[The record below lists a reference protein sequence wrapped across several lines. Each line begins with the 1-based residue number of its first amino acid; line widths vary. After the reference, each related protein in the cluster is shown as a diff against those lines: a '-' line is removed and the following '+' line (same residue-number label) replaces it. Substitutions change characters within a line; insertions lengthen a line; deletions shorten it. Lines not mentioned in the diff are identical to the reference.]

1 LAIILVNLFLI
12 LKKFTF
18 AGMVS
23 VNNLSLY
30 FGGQDIFKNISFMVN
45 KGDKI
50 GLTGKNGAGKS
61 TLLKIL
67 AKDLTPN
74 NGNVSVPNGIVVGFL
89 RQDLEFEDGRTVLEE
104 AQTSFE
110 FLNDV
115 EVRMNEANKQLTER
129 TDYESDAY
137 LDIIN
142 EFNVLEERFRMAG
155 GHDTAAEIS
164 QVLSGLGFSQYD
176 FERQTTEFS
185 GGWRMRIELAKIL
198 LMKPELLLL
207 DEPTNHLDIESIM
220 WLERWLK
227 NYSGAVVLVSHDRLF
242 LDASTNRTIEV
253 AFSKIND
260 YKASYTKYLTLRED
274 RVEKQIQAKKN
285 QDKYIEETKLL
296 INKFRAKKNKA
307 SFAQSLIKKLDKLEI
322 IQVEQ
327 EDIARMQFRFPPAP
341 HSGKMSL
348 EVKNASK
355 SYGDLNVLKNIN
367 LEIVRGDKLAFV
379 GKNGEGKSTLA
390 KMIVKELDFNG
401 EIQLGHQVKMGYY
414 AQNQAEFLDENL
426 TVLET
431 IEHAA
436 TEDTAGRVR
445 SILGSFLF
453 SNDEVKKKV
462 KVLSGGER
470 ARVALCKLLL
480 DPYNLLVMD
489 EPTNHLDI
497 TSKELLKKALN
508 NYDGSLIVVS
518 HDREF
523 LQGLTEKVYEFKN
536 QNIKEYFGDIDTF
549 LSEKDL
555 ENFKE
560 LESSQKDQK
569 KIKQDKTG
577 EQFSYSEQK
586 NKQKKLK
593 KLKNRISKLE
603 KQIEILDKSQKSI
616 DLELAIPEKFTELS
630 KKDNFFVDYEHN
642 QQKLKELEAEWEQA
656 AEQLEAIK

>member
-1 LAIILVNLFLI
+1 
-12 LKKFTF
+12 
-18 AGMVS
+18 MVS

-30 FGGQDIFKNISFMVN
+30 FGGQSIFKEISFMVN

-61 TLLKIL
+61 TLLRIL
-67 AKDLTPN
+67 AQDQSPN
-74 NGNVSVPNGIVVGFL
+74 SGNVSIPNGIIIGYL
-89 RQDLEFEDGRTVLEE
+89 KQDLDFEDGRTVLEE
-104 AQTSFE
+104 AQTAFE
-110 FLNDV
+110 YLNDI
-115 EVRMNEANKQLTER
+115 EVRMNKANKDLTER
-129 TDYESDAY
+129 TDYESQEY
-137 LDIIN
+137 LDIIT
-142 EFNVLEERFRMAG
+142 EFNTLEERFRMGG
-155 GHDTAAEIS
+155 GHDTLAEIS

-176 FERQTTEFS
+176 FNRQTTEFS

-198 LMKPELLLL
+198 LKKPDLLLL
-207 DEPTNHLDIESIM
+207 DEPTNHLDIESII
-220 WLERWLK
+220 WLERWLS

-242 LDASTNRTIEV
+242 LDVSTNRTIEV

-285 QDKYIEETKLL
+285 QDKYIQETKEL

-307 SFAQSLIKKLDKLEI
+307 AFAQTLIKKLDKLEI
-322 IQVEQ
+322 INVEQ
-327 EDIARMQFRFPPAP
+327 EDVARMQFSFPPAP

-348 EVKNASK
+348 IIEDASK
-355 SYGDLNVLKNIN
+355 EYSGLKVLDKIN
-367 LEIVRGDKLAFV
+367 LEIVKGDKVAFV

-390 KMIVKELDFNG
+390 KMIVD
-401 EIQLGHQVKMGYY
+401 EITYEGKIQQGHQVKLGYY

-431 IEHAA
+431 IEQAA
-436 TEDTAGRVR
+436 TEESAGKVR

-453 SNDEVKKKV
+453 SNDSVSKKI

-470 ARVALCKLLL
+470 ARVSLCKLLL
-480 DPYNLLVMD
+480 EPYNLLIMD

-508 NYDGSLIVVS
+508 NYDGSLIIVS

-523 LQGLTEKVYEFKN
+523 LQGLTKKVYEFKN
-536 QNIKEYFGDIDTF
+536 QNIKEYIGDIDTF

-555 ENFKE
+555 ENFKQ

-569 KIKQDKTG
+569 NIKQDKSD
-577 EQFSYSEQK
+577 ERSSFKENK
-586 NKQKKLK
+586 NQKKLVK
-593 KLKNRISKLE
+593 QLQNKISKLE
-603 KQIEILDKSQKSI
+603 KKIEELDKSQKEVDMQLS
-616 DLELAIPEKFTELS
+616 DPEKFKELS
-630 KKDNFFVDYEHN
+630 SNQEFFDKYDKNLKEK
-642 QQKLKELEAEWEQA
+642 QKLELEWEKTID
-656 AEQLEAIK
+656 ELENIS

>member
-1 LAIILVNLFLI
+1 MI
-12 LKKFTF
+12 
-18 AGMVS
+18 S

-30 FGGQDIFKNISFMVN
+30 FGGQDIFKDISFMVN

-61 TLLKIL
+61 TLLKVL
-67 AKDLTPN
+67 AKDLNPN
-74 NGNVSVPNGIVVGFL
+74 KGNVSVPNGLIVGFL
-89 RQDLEFEDGRTVLEE
+89 RQDLEFEDGRTVHEE
-104 AQTSFE
+104 AQTAFE

-115 EVRMNEANKQLTER
+115 ETRMNEANKQLNER
-129 TDYESDAY
+129 TDYESAAY

-142 EFNVLEERFRMAG
+142 EFNELEERFRMAG
-155 GHDTAAEIS
+155 GNDTAAEIN
-164 QVLSGLGFSQYD
+164 QVLSGLGFTQYD

-198 LMKPELLLL
+198 LMKPDLLLL

-274 RVEKQIQAKKN
+274 RVLKQIQAKKN
-285 QDKYIEETKLL
+285 QDKFIEETKVL

-307 SFAQSLIKKLDKLEI
+307 AFAQTLIKKLERLEI

-327 EDIARMQFRFPPAP
+327 EDVARMQFRFPPAP
-341 HSGKMSL
+341 HSGKISL
-348 EVKNASK
+348 KIDEASK
-355 SYGDLNVLKNIN
+355 SFDDLKVLDKVN
-367 LEIVRGDKLAFV
+367 LEIVKGDKIAFV

-390 KMIVKELDFNG
+390 KMIVNELDFDG
-401 EIQLGHQVKMGYY
+401 KIELGHQVKMGYY

-431 IEHAA
+431 IEQAA
-436 TEDTAGRVR
+436 TEDTSGRVR

-480 DPYNLLVMD
+480 EPYNLLIMD

-497 TSKELLKKALN
+497 TSKELLKKALAK
-508 NYDGSLIVVS
+508 YDGSLIVVS

-536 QNIKEYFGDIDTF
+536 QNIKEYIGDIDTF
-549 LSEKDL
+549 LEEKDL
-555 ENFKE
+555 ENFKQ
-560 LESSQKDQK
+560 LESSQKEQKNTKQDKSDVQLSYGEQKAHQK
-569 KIKQDKTG
+569 KIK
-577 EQFSYSEQK
+577 
-586 NKQKKLK
+586 KLQ
-593 KLKNRISKLE
+593 NRVSKLE
-603 KQIEILDKSQKSI
+603 KEIETLDKSQKQI
-616 DLELAIPEKFTELS
+616 DADLTIPEKFTELS
-630 KKDNFFVDYEHN
+630 QKEGFFAEYEKN
-642 QQKLKELEAEWEQA
+642 QQKLQELEAEWEKA
-656 AEQLEAIK
+656 AVQLEAIK

>member
-1 LAIILVNLFLI
+1 
-12 LKKFTF
+12 
-18 AGMVS
+18 MVS

-30 FGGQDIFKNISFMVN
+30 FGGQDIFKDISFMVN

-61 TLLKIL
+61 TLLKVL

-74 NGNVSVPNGIVVGFL
+74 KGNVSVPNGLIVGFL

-104 AQTSFE
+104 AQTAFE

-115 EVRMNEANKQLTER
+115 EARMNEANKQLTER
-129 TDYESDAY
+129 TDYESEAY

-142 EFNVLEERFRMAG
+142 EFNELEERFRMAG
-155 GHDTAAEIS
+155 GNDTAAEIN
-164 QVLSGLGFSQYD
+164 QVLSGLGFTQYD

-198 LMKPELLLL
+198 LMKPDLLLL

-227 NYSGAVVLVSHDRLF
+227 DYSGAIVLVSHDRLF
-242 LDASTNRTIEV
+242 LDAATNRTIEV

-274 RVEKQIQAKKN
+274 RVLKQIQAKKN
-285 QDKYIEETKLL
+285 QDKFIEETKVL

-307 SFAQSLIKKLDKLEI
+307 AFAQTLIKKLERLEI

-327 EDIARMQFRFPPAP
+327 EDVARMQFRFPPAP
-341 HSGKMSL
+341 HSGKISL
-348 EVKNASK
+348 KIYEASK
-355 SYGDLNVLKNIN
+355 SFDDLKVLDKVN
-367 LEIVRGDKLAFV
+367 LEIVKGDKIAFV

-390 KMIVKELDFNG
+390 KMIVNELEFDG
-401 EIQLGHQVKMGYY
+401 KIELGHQVKMGYY

-431 IEHAA
+431 IEQAA
-436 TEDTAGRVR
+436 TEDTSGRVR

-480 DPYNLLVMD
+480 EPYNLLIMD

-497 TSKELLKKALN
+497 TSKELLKKALAK
-508 NYDGSLIVVS
+508 YDGSLIVVS

-523 LQGLTEKVYEFKN
+523 LQGLTEKVYEFKI
-536 QNIKEYFGDIDTF
+536 QNIKEYIGDIDTF
-549 LSEKDL
+549 LEEKDL
-555 ENFKE
+555 ENFKQ
-560 LESSQKDQK
+560 LESSQKEQKNTKQDKSDVQLSYAEQKAHQK
-569 KIKQDKTG
+569 KIK
-577 EQFSYSEQK
+577 
-586 NKQKKLK
+586 KLQ
-593 KLKNRISKLE
+593 NRVSKLE
-603 KQIEILDKSQKSI
+603 KEIETLDKFQKQI
-616 DLELAIPEKFTELS
+616 DTDLAIPEKFTELS
-630 KKDNFFVDYEHN
+630 QKDGFFAEYEKN
-642 QQKLKELEAEWEQA
+642 QQKLQELEAEWEKA
-656 AEQLEAIK
+656 AVQLEGIK

>member
-1 LAIILVNLFLI
+1 
-12 LKKFTF
+12 
-18 AGMVS
+18 MVS

-30 FGGQDIFKNISFMVN
+30 FGGQSIFKEIYFMVN

-61 TLLKIL
+61 TLLRIL
-67 AKDLTPN
+67 AQDQSPN
-74 NGNVSVPNGIVVGFL
+74 SGNVSIPNGIIIGYL
-89 RQDLEFEDGRTVLEE
+89 KQDLDFEDGRTVLEE
-104 AQTSFE
+104 AQTAFE
-110 FLNDV
+110 YLNDI
-115 EVRMNEANKQLTER
+115 EVRMNKANKDLTER
-129 TDYESDAY
+129 TDYESQEY
-137 LDIIN
+137 LDRIT
-142 EFNVLEERFRMAG
+142 EFNTLEERFRMGG
-155 GHDTAAEIS
+155 GHDTLAEIS

-176 FERQTTEFS
+176 FNRQTTEFS

-198 LMKPELLLL
+198 LKKPDLLLL
-207 DEPTNHLDIESIM
+207 DEPTNHLDIESII
-220 WLERWLK
+220 WLERWLS

-242 LDASTNRTIEV
+242 LDVSTNRTIEV

-285 QDKYIEETKLL
+285 QDKYIQETKEL

-307 SFAQSLIKKLDKLEI
+307 AFAQTLIKKLDKLEI
-322 IQVEQ
+322 INVEQ
-327 EDIARMQFRFPPAP
+327 EDVARMQFSFPPAP

-348 EVKNASK
+348 IIEDASK
-355 SYGDLNVLKNIN
+355 EYSGLKVLDKIN
-367 LEIVRGDKLAFV
+367 LEIVKGDKVAFV

-390 KMIVKELDFNG
+390 KMIVD
-401 EIQLGHQVKMGYY
+401 EIPYEGKIQQGHQVKLGYY

-431 IEHAA
+431 IEQAA
-436 TEDTAGRVR
+436 TEESAGKVR

-453 SNDEVKKKV
+453 SNDSVSKKI

-470 ARVALCKLLL
+470 ARVSLCKLLL
-480 DPYNLLVMD
+480 EPYNLLIMD

-508 NYDGSLIVVS
+508 NYDGSLIIVS

-523 LQGLTEKVYEFKN
+523 LQGLTKKVYEFKN
-536 QNIKEYFGDIDTF
+536 QNIKEYIGDIDTF

-555 ENFKE
+555 ENFKQ

-569 KIKQDKTG
+569 NIKQDKLD
-577 EQFSYSEQK
+577 ERSSFKENK
-586 NKQKKLK
+586 NQKKQVKQLQNK
-593 KLKNRISKLE
+593 ISKLE
-603 KQIEILDKSQKSI
+603 KKIEELDKAQKEVDMQLSDPEKFKELSSNKDFFDQYDKNLKEKQKLELEWEKSI
-616 DLELAIPEKFTELS
+616 DKLENIS
-630 KKDNFFVDYEHN
+630 
-642 QQKLKELEAEWEQA
+642 
-656 AEQLEAIK
+656 

>member
-1 LAIILVNLFLI
+1 MI
-12 LKKFTF
+12 
-18 AGMVS
+18 S

-30 FGGQDIFKNISFMVN
+30 FGGQDIFRDISFMVN

-61 TLLKIL
+61 TLLKVL
-67 AKDLTPN
+67 AKEQSPN
-74 NGNVSVPNGIVVGFL
+74 HGNVSIPNGIIIGYL
-89 RQDLEFEDGRTVLEE
+89 MQDLDFEDGRTVLEE
-104 AQTSFE
+104 AQIAFE
-110 FLNDV
+110 YLNDI
-115 EVRMNEANKQLTER
+115 EKRMNHANQQLIER
-129 TDYESDAY
+129 TDYESKEY
-137 LDIIN
+137 LDIITD
-142 EFNVLEERFRMAG
+142 FNYLEERFRMSG

-164 QVLSGLGFSQYD
+164 QVLTGLGFSQYD
-176 FERQTTEFS
+176 FNRQTTEFS

-198 LMKPELLLL
+198 LKKPDLLLL
-207 DEPTNHLDIESIM
+207 DEPTNHLDIESII
-220 WLERWLK
+220 WLERWLA

-274 RVEKQIQAKKN
+274 RIEKQVQAKKN
-285 QDKYIEETKLL
+285 QDKFIEETKVL

-307 SFAQSLIKKLDKLEI
+307 AFAQTLIKKLEKLEV
-322 IQVEQ
+322 IQIEQ
-327 EDIARMQFRFPPAP
+327 EDVARMQFRFSPAP

-348 EVKNASK
+348 IVRDASK
-355 SYGDLNVLKNIN
+355 NYSDLKVLDRIN
-367 LEIVRGDKLAFV
+367 LEVVRGDKIAFV

-390 KMIVKELDFNG
+390 KMIVNELKYEG
-401 EIQLGHQVKMGYY
+401 KIELGHQVRMGYY

-431 IEHAA
+431 IEQAA
-436 TEDTAGRVR
+436 TEDTSGRVR

-453 SNDEVKKKV
+453 SNDEVTKKI

-480 DPYNLLVMD
+480 EPYNLLIMD

-497 TSKELLKKALN
+497 TSKGLLKKALAK
-508 NYDGSLIVVS
+508 YDGSLIVVS

-523 LQGLTEKVYEFKN
+523 LQGLTQKVYEFKN
-536 QNIKEYFGDIDTF
+536 QNIKEYVGDINTF

-555 ENFKE
+555 ENFKQ

-569 KIKQDKTG
+569 NTKQDKSADQVSFT
-577 EQFSYSEQK
+577 EQK
-586 NKQKKLK
+586 NQQNKI
-593 KLKNRISKLE
+593 KNLQNIISKLE
-603 KQIEILDKSQKSI
+603 KKIEELEQSQKEI
-616 DLELAIPEKFTELS
+616 DLQLSNPEKFKELS
-630 KKDNFFVDYEHN
+630 QQDGFFEQYQKN
-642 QQKLKELEAEWEQA
+642 QQKKQELELEWEQA
-656 AEQLEAIK
+656 VEQLELQS

>member
-1 LAIILVNLFLI
+1 
-12 LKKFTF
+12 
-18 AGMVS
+18 
-23 VNNLSLY
+23 
-30 FGGQDIFKNISFMVN
+30 MVN

-61 TLLKIL
+61 TLLKVL

-115 EVRMNEANKQLTER
+115 EIRMNEANKQLTER

-227 NYSGAVVLVSHDRLF
+227 NYTGAVVLVSHDRLF

-285 QDKYIEETKLL
+285 QDKYIDETKIL

-327 EDIARMQFRFPPAP
+327 EDVARMQFRFPPAP

-348 EVKNASK
+348 EVKDASK
-355 SYGDLNVLKNIN
+355 SYGDLNVLDKIN

-390 KMIVKELDFNG
+390 KMIVKELDFTG
-401 EIQLGHQVKMGYY
+401 DIQLGHQVKMGYY

-431 IEHAA
+431 IEQAA

-480 DPYNLLVMD
+480 EPYNLLVMD

-536 QNIKEYFGDIDTF
+536 QNIKEYVGDIDTF

-560 LESSQKDQK
+560 LESSQKEQK
-569 KIKQDKTG
+569 KKKQDKS
-577 EQFSYSEQK
+577 EDQLSYTDHK
-586 NKQKKLK
+586 NHQKKLK
-593 KLKNRISKLE
+593 KLQNRISKLE
-603 KQIEILDKSQKSI
+603 NQIEILDKSQKQI
-616 DLELAIPEKFTELS
+616 DADLTIPEKFNEMS
-630 KKDNFFVDYEHN
+630 KKDGFFAEYENN
-642 QQKLKELEAEWEQA
+642 QIKLQTLELEWGQA
-656 AEQLEAIK
+656 IEQLESIK

>member
-1 LAIILVNLFLI
+1 
-12 LKKFTF
+12 
-18 AGMVS
+18 MVS

-30 FGGQDIFKNISFMVN
+30 FGGQDIFKDISFMVN

-61 TLLKIL
+61 TLLKVL

-74 NGNVSVPNGIVVGFL
+74 SGNVSIPNGLILGFL

-104 AQTSFE
+104 AQTAFE

-115 EVRMNEANKQLTER
+115 ETRMNEANKQLTER
-129 TDYESDAY
+129 TDYESDEY
-137 LDIIN
+137 LEIIN
-142 EFNVLEERFRMAG
+142 QFNDLEERFRMAG
-155 GHDTAAEIS
+155 GHDTSAEIS

-176 FERQTTEFS
+176 FHRQTTEFS

-198 LMKPELLLL
+198 LMKPDLLLL

-227 NYSGAVVLVSHDRLF
+227 VYSGAVVLVSHDRLF

-260 YKASYTKYLTLRED
+260 YKAAYTKYLTLRED

-285 QDKYIEETKLL
+285 QDKYIEETKIL

-327 EDIARMQFRFPPAP
+327 EDVARMQFRFPPAP

-348 EVKNASK
+348 TIEDASK
-355 SYGDLNVLKNIN
+355 SYGDLNVLDRVN
-367 LEIVRGDKLAFV
+367 LEIVRGDKIAFV
-379 GKNGEGKSTLA
+379 GKNGEGKSSLA
-390 KMIVKELDFNG
+390 KMIVNELSFEG
-401 EIQLGHQVKMGYY
+401 KIELGHQVKMGYY

-431 IEHAA
+431 IEQAA
-436 TEDTAGRVR
+436 TEDTAGKVR

-480 DPYNLLVMD
+480 DPYNLLIMD

-523 LQGLTEKVYEFKN
+523 LQGLTDKVYEFKN
-536 QNIKEYFGDIDTF
+536 QNIKEYVGDIDTF
-549 LSEKDL
+549 LEEKDL
-555 ENFKE
+555 ENFKQ
-560 LESSQKDQK
+560 LESSQKKQK
-569 KIKQDKTG
+569 NTKQDKSDD
-577 EQFSYSEQK
+577 QASYADQK
-586 NKQKKLK
+586 ASQKKVK
-593 KLKNRISKLE
+593 KLQNRISKLE
-603 KQIEILDKSQKSI
+603 KQIETLDKSQKEI
-616 DLELAIPEKFTELS
+616 DADLAIPEKFTELS
-630 KKDNFFVDYEHN
+630 QKEGFFAEYEKN
-642 QQKLKELEAEWEQA
+642 QQKLQELEVEWEQA
-656 AEQLEAIK
+656 SEQLEAVK

>member
-1 LAIILVNLFLI
+1 
-12 LKKFTF
+12 
-18 AGMVS
+18 MVS

-61 TLLKIL
+61 TLLKVL

-115 EVRMNEANKQLTER
+115 EIRMNEANKQLTER

-142 EFNVLEERFRMAG
+142 EFNVLEERFRMSG

-285 QDKYIEETKLL
+285 QDKYIEETKIL

-327 EDIARMQFRFPPAP
+327 EDVARMQFRFPPAP

-355 SYGDLNVLKNIN
+355 SYGDLNVLDKIN

-390 KMIVKELDFNG
+390 KMIVKELDFTG

-431 IEHAA
+431 IEQAA

-480 DPYNLLVMD
+480 EPYNLLVMD

-523 LQGLTEKVYEFKN
+523 LQGLTQKVYEFKN
-536 QNIKEYFGDIDTF
+536 QNIKEYVGDIDTF

-560 LESSQKDQK
+560 LESSQKEQKKTKQNKSDDQLSYADQK
-569 KIKQDKTG
+569 NQ
-577 EQFSYSEQK
+577 
-586 NKQKKLK
+586 QKKVK
-593 KLKNRISKLE
+593 KLQNRISKLE
-603 KQIEILDKSQKSI
+603 KQIEILDKSQKQI
-616 DLELAIPEKFTELS
+616 DADLAIPEKFSELS
-630 KKDNFFVDYEHN
+630 KKDGFFAEYENN
-642 QQKLKELEAEWEQA
+642 QQKLQELEVEWGQA

>member
-1 LAIILVNLFLI
+1 
-12 LKKFTF
+12 
-18 AGMVS
+18 
-23 VNNLSLY
+23 
-30 FGGQDIFKNISFMVN
+30 MVN

-61 TLLKIL
+61 TLLKVL

-115 EVRMNEANKQLTER
+115 EIRMNEANKQLTER

-274 RVEKQIQAKKN
+274 RVEKQIQSKKN
-285 QDKYIEETKLL
+285 QDKYIEETKIL

-327 EDIARMQFRFPPAP
+327 EDVARMQFRFPPAP

-355 SYGDLNVLKNIN
+355 NYGDLNVLDKIN

-390 KMIVKELDFNG
+390 KMIVKELDFTG

-431 IEHAA
+431 IEQAA
-436 TEDTAGRVR
+436 TEDTSGRVR

-480 DPYNLLVMD
+480 EPYNLLVMD

-536 QNIKEYFGDIDTF
+536 QNIKEYVGDIDTF
-549 LSEKDL
+549 LEEKDL

-560 LESSQKDQK
+560 LESSQKEQK
-569 KIKQDKTG
+569 KTKQDKKDD
-577 EQFSYSEQK
+577 QLSYADQK
-586 NKQKKLK
+586 NQQKKLK
-593 KLKNRISKLE
+593 KLQNRISKLE
-603 KQIEILDKSQKSI
+603 KQIEILDKSQKGI
-616 DLELAIPEKFTELS
+616 DADLAIPEKFNELS
-630 KKDNFFVDYEHN
+630 IKEGFFAEYENN
-642 QQKLKELEAEWEQA
+642 QQKLQELEVEWAQA
-656 AEQLEAIK
+656 AEQLETIK

>member
-1 LAIILVNLFLI
+1 
-12 LKKFTF
+12 
-18 AGMVS
+18 
-23 VNNLSLY
+23 
-30 FGGQDIFKNISFMVN
+30 MVN

-61 TLLKIL
+61 TLLKVL

-115 EVRMNEANKQLTER
+115 EIRMNDANKQLTER

-285 QDKYIEETKLL
+285 QDKYIDETKIL

-327 EDIARMQFRFPPAP
+327 EDVARMQFRFPPAP

-348 EVKNASK
+348 EVKDASK
-355 SYGDLNVLKNIN
+355 SYGDLNVLDKIN

-390 KMIVKELDFNG
+390 KMIVKELDFTG
-401 EIQLGHQVKMGYY
+401 DIQLGHQVKMGYY

-431 IEHAA
+431 IEQAA

-480 DPYNLLVMD
+480 EPYNLLVMD

-536 QNIKEYFGDIDTF
+536 QNIKEYVGDIDTF

-560 LESSQKDQK
+560 LESSQKEQK
-569 KIKQDKTG
+569 KKKQDKS
-577 EQFSYSEQK
+577 EDQLSYTDHK
-586 NKQKKLK
+586 NHQKKLK
-593 KLKNRISKLE
+593 KLQNRISKLE
-603 KQIEILDKSQKSI
+603 NQIEILDKSQKQI
-616 DLELAIPEKFTELS
+616 DADLTIPEKFNEMS
-630 KKDNFFVDYEHN
+630 KKDGFFAEYENN
-642 QQKLKELEAEWEQA
+642 QLKLQELELEWGQA
-656 AEQLEAIK
+656 VEQLEAIK

>member
-1 LAIILVNLFLI
+1 
-12 LKKFTF
+12 
-18 AGMVS
+18 
-23 VNNLSLY
+23 
-30 FGGQDIFKNISFMVN
+30 MVN

-61 TLLKIL
+61 TLLKVL

-285 QDKYIEETKLL
+285 QDKYIEETKIL

-327 EDIARMQFRFPPAP
+327 EDVARMQFRFPPAP

-355 SYGDLNVLKNIN
+355 RYGDLNVLDKIN

-390 KMIVKELDFNG
+390 KMIVKELDFTG

-431 IEHAA
+431 IEQAA

-480 DPYNLLVMD
+480 EPYNLLVMD

-497 TSKELLKKALN
+497 TSKGLLKKALN

-536 QNIKEYFGDIDTF
+536 QNIREYVGDIDTF

-560 LESSQKDQK
+560 LESSQKEQK
-569 KIKQDKTG
+569 KTKQDKSVD
-577 EQFSYSEQK
+577 QLSYTDQK
-586 NKQKKLK
+586 NQQKKLK
-593 KLKNRISKLE
+593 KLQNRISKLE
-603 KQIEILDKSQKSI
+603 KHIEILDKSQKQI
-616 DLELAIPEKFTELS
+616 DADLAIPEKFSELS
-630 KKDNFFVDYEHN
+630 KKVGFFEEYDNN
-642 QQKLKELEAEWEQA
+642 QQKLQELEVEWGKV

>member
-1 LAIILVNLFLI
+1 MI
-12 LKKFTF
+12 
-18 AGMVS
+18 S

-30 FGGQDIFKNISFMVN
+30 FGGQDIFKDISFMVN

-61 TLLKIL
+61 TLLKVL
-67 AKDLTPN
+67 AKDLNPN
-74 NGNVSVPNGIVVGFL
+74 KGNVSVPNGLIVGFL
-89 RQDLEFEDGRTVLEE
+89 RQDLEFEDGRTVHEE
-104 AQTSFE
+104 AQTAFE

-115 EVRMNEANKQLTER
+115 ETRMNEANKQLNER
-129 TDYESDAY
+129 TDYESAAY

-142 EFNVLEERFRMAG
+142 EFNELEERFRMAG
-155 GHDTAAEIS
+155 GNDTAAEIN
-164 QVLSGLGFSQYD
+164 QVLSGLGFTQYD

-198 LMKPELLLL
+198 LMKPDLLLL

-227 NYSGAVVLVSHDRLF
+227 NYNGAVVLVSHDRLF

-260 YKASYTKYLTLRED
+260 YKASYTKYLILRED
-274 RVEKQIQAKKN
+274 RVLKQIQAKKN
-285 QDKYIEETKLL
+285 QDKFIEETKIL

-307 SFAQSLIKKLDKLEI
+307 AFAQTLIKKLERLEI
-322 IQVEQ
+322 IKVEQ
-327 EDIARMQFRFPPAP
+327 EDVARMQFRFPPAP
-341 HSGKMSL
+341 HSGKISL
-348 EVKNASK
+348 KIDEASK
-355 SYGDLNVLKNIN
+355 NFDDLKVLDKVN
-367 LEIVRGDKLAFV
+367 LEIVKGDKIAFV

-390 KMIVKELDFNG
+390 KMIVKELEFDG
-401 EIQLGHQVKMGYY
+401 DIELGHQVKMGYY

-431 IEHAA
+431 IEQAA
-436 TEDTAGRVR
+436 TEDTSGRVR

-480 DPYNLLVMD
+480 EPFNLLIMD

-497 TSKELLKKALN
+497 TSKELLKKALAK
-508 NYDGSLIVVS
+508 YDGSLIIVS

-536 QNIKEYFGDIDTF
+536 QNIKEYIGDIDTF
-549 LSEKDL
+549 LEEKDL
-555 ENFKE
+555 ENFKQ
-560 LESSQKDQK
+560 LESSQKEQKNTKQDKSDVQLTYAEQKAYNK
-569 KIKQDKTG
+569 KIK
-577 EQFSYSEQK
+577 
-586 NKQKKLK
+586 KLQ
-593 KLKNRISKLE
+593 NRVSKLE
-603 KQIEILDKSQKSI
+603 KEIEILDKSQKQL
-616 DLELAIPEKFTELS
+616 DADLAIAEKFTELS
-630 KKDNFFVDYEHN
+630 QKEGFFAEYEKN
-642 QQKLKELEAEWEQA
+642 QQTLQDLESEWEKA